1 MAAMYVNGAILSS
14 HNGNSSFQSHSGASS
29 IFVGPGSPSVFT
41 QNFGYGFNASNSSNM
56 AAPQSS
62 FPQYGTSNGNGFQSS
77 GNNLEVKELGFMVIM
92 VTRAGIMVAINQDT
106 WAIMHIKG
114 LLHKLLYMQILHFKT
129 IILSF
134 STILLRTVFS
144 LVPLVIRDFIQHLQM
159 CLLIFLHHLFFH
171 QGQGNKGSTLSRK
184 E

>member
-1 MAAMYVNGAILSS
+1 MSMGQYFLLI
-14 HNGNSSFQSHSGASS
+14 
-29 IFVGPGSPSVFT
+29 
-41 QNFGYGFNASNSSNM
+41 M
-56 AAPQSS
+56 
-62 FPQYGTSNGNGFQSS
+62 YGTSNGNGFQSS